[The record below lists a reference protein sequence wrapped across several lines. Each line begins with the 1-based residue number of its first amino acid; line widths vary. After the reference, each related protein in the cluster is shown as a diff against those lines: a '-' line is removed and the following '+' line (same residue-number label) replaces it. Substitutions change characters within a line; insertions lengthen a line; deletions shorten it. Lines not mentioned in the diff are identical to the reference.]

1 MPSTHRRR
9 PLLGARGRLIPF
21 PEAHPSRR
29 RVIGCRLCPRPCP
42 FLRLRREGPLKNMNS
57 VRAKFINV
65 SPQRISLNSRGQWRV
80 VSPNV
85 HSRMFLGGK
94 KVKCTTLCD
103 QIVKQ
108 QQSVE
113 TNLVQQ
119 FELLFL
125 TAKFKDNY

>member
-1 MPSTHRRR
+1 
-9 PLLGARGRLIPF
+9 
-21 PEAHPSRR
+21 
-29 RVIGCRLCPRPCP
+29 
-42 FLRLRREGPLKNMNS
+42 MNS
-57 VRAKFINV
+57 VRAEFIKV

-85 HSRMFLGGK
+85 QSRMFSGGK

-113 TNLVQQ
+113 THSVQQ
-119 FELLFL
+119 LELLFL
-125 TAKFKDNY
+125 TAKFKYKY